1 MFDTVLGRYAAESEL
16 VEVTTTNMGSLFQL
30 TYQLRMREP
39 GLEKA
44 MIDEL
49 RCLNGNLKIS
59 LGMTPQV
66 RETL

>member
-1 MFDTVLGRYAAESEL
+1 
-16 VEVTTTNMGSLFQL
+16 MGSLFQL

-59 LGMTPQV
+59 LGMTPAGC
-66 RETL
+66 ETL

>member
-1 MFDTVLGRYAAESEL
+1 
-16 VEVTTTNMGSLFQL
+16 MGSLFQL
-30 TYQLRMREP
+30 TYQLRLRER

-59 LGMTPQV
+59 LGMTPQG
-66 RETL
+66 RETLFRSSGHSARCFPASVLAAR